1 MQDPNSLSTQLLKA
15 IYIPDTYIFEVEL
28 GPNPS
33 QIWLL
38 RLVGRDE
45 SGAET
50 FRLFCG
56 KMET

>member
-45 SGAET
+45 SGAKT

-56 KMET
+56 